1 MKTELYLVRHGE
13 TEWNKLGRF
22 QGCTDIDLSDDG
34 IQQAKLLMEKLE
46 NKFDYIYTSPLSR
59 AVQTATII
67 NQDKTFRKP
76 TIVQD
81 LREINFGAW
90 EGLTSAQIKEQ
101 YPSEFQAWRTDEIN
115 ANLVGGDLS
124 LKNAS
129 TRVTNAIMGIVNEH
143 IGKRIVIVA
152 HGGIIKAGLIGL
164 FEWKMTMYHKFFLDN
179 TSVSKISFDES
190 NPQHESVFLSHL
202 TPTLLNLND
211 VSHLPTD

>member
-67 NQDKTFRKP
+67 NQDTADRKP
-76 TIVQD
+76 IIIQD

-90 EGLTSAQIKEQ
+90 EGLTSEQIKEQ
-101 YPSEFQAWRTDEIN
+101 YPSEFQTWRTDEAK

-129 TRVTNAIMGIVNEH
+129 TRVTNAILNIVNEH

-164 FEWKMTMYHKFFLDN
+164 FEWKMTMYHRFFLGN
-179 TSVSKISFDES
+179 TSVSKISFGQ
-190 NPQHESVFLSHL
+190 NLN
-202 TPTLLNLND
+202 PTLITLND
-211 VSHLPTD
+211 ISHLPTD

>member
-22 QGCTDIDLSDDG
+22 QGCTDIELSDDG

-67 NQDKTFRKP
+67 NQDTVDRKP
-76 TIVQD
+76 IIIQD

-90 EGLTSAQIKEQ
+90 EGLTSEQIKEQ
-101 YPSEFQAWRTDEIN
+101 YPSEFQTWRTDEAK

-129 TRVTNAIMGIVNEH
+129 TRVTNAILNIVNEH

-164 FEWKMTMYHKFFLDN
+164 FEWKMTMYHRFFLGN
-179 TSVSKISFDES
+179 TSVSKISFGQ
-190 NPQHESVFLSHL
+190 NLN
-202 TPTLLNLND
+202 PTLITLND
-211 VSHLPTD
+211 ISHLPTD